1 MTSCLDPLLRRVLRL
16 GWQAAGAPLPTAGSA
31 PLGQVRGAAVQSFFL
46 VLLRLSSP
54 RDPRPPTLE
63 TCTCYEPYEIRAVW
77 VYGDIRGS
85 YEHRLYGYTVN
96 QPYRRERAGAY
107 GYTPKLYT
115 AATRYGLA
123 AGSGRR
129 SSLPKFHDL
138 AECGPRALAAQ
149 LRRRAPALRPVAV
162 GRGPSRCALRAAP
175 PAARCRAVR
184 PEKDRNR
191 DTPARD
197 YARRRRRPLRPRP
210 GGRAPRC
217 VGGRCQAGGPAV
229 PARQGRRSALLRAG
243 SAADQGR

>member
-1 MTSCLDPLLRRVLRL
+1 MISGHIGEVPGSDPKVASSKTRPTGLGFCPRALTFDPRHHANGLGPRANTSWHEL
-16 GWQAAGAPLPTAGSA
+16 GAPT
-31 PLGQVRGAAVQSFFL
+31 LGRSVKSWD
-46 VLLRLSSP
+46 SSN
-54 RDPRPPTLE
+54 R
-63 TCTCYEPYEIRAVW
+63 CMCYEPYEIRAVW

-96 QPYRRERAGAY
+96 QPYRRERAGVY

-123 AGSGRR
+123 AASGRR

-184 PEKDRNR
+184 PEKDR
-191 DTPARD
+191 D
-197 YARRRRRPLRPRP
+197 
-210 GGRAPRC
+210 RA
-217 VGGRCQAGGPAV
+217 
-229 PARQGRRSALLRAG
+229 
-243 SAADQGR
+243 